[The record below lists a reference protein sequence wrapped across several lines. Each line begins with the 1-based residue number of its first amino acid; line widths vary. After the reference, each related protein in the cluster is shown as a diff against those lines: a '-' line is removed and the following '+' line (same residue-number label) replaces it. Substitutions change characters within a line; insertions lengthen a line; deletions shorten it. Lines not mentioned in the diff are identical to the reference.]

1 MALLAKCSHLPDITR
16 AEIVDKSKANNLAKA
31 LVMVQALRMLL
42 QVIERLI
49 VRFPV
54 TLLKVNTI
62 AHVYVLVALL
72 LDIAS

>member
-1 MALLAKCSHLPDITR
+1 
-16 AEIVDKSKANNLAKA
+16 
-31 LVMVQALRMLL
+31 MVQALRMLL

-49 VRFPV
+49 VRLPV
-54 TLLKVNTI
+54 TLLEVNTI